1 MEKEAKKGEFDA
13 NFPSTETITLQK
25 KREIREKE
33 RAKWKAINDRSK
45 LKSQSNE
52 SVTEYGRVLFN
63 ENAEKVSIALGILL
77 EDLLENPNK
86 PGPHFAAWPLLLHVT
101 NRGPRTISSIALSV
115 VLDSISQQ
123 PYEKELARSIGR
135 ALEDELRAG
144 KIEKMN
150 PHLMRL
156 IKKRKGPKALS
167 NKRILQQL
175 HIDDESWNYTQKQE
189 VGSLLLQIIVA
200 HTNLIEIL
208 PLSRNG
214 KIKTI
219 VDATETTK
227 QIIKANPP
235 RPTPVRKLPLL
246 VKPDRCWKM
255 YRENDNKPFIRSRN
269 DLSYITEKDLKVIK
283 RPVHYLEDQ
292 AVEIDKTMVADMR
305 TAWDCNIRGLF
316 PVQRDPK
323 EEPVAPTEHIGSE
336 AYKNYVKERWL
347 AQKDRNNG
355 AGFRNKIEED
365 IRELEEVAGRT
376 VYNQYFADQRGRIY
390 TLNKLATHQ
399 GPDWSKACINFAKG
413 KRCTDEGFSWLLIAA
428 AGHYGIN
435 DLWLKRHKWG
445 EDHIEQMCAVAE
457 APLDRL
463 NLWRGAKDK
472 WQYLQLCRAIKE
484 QIDNPHSISKCPIR
498 LDQCCSGIAI
508 SSLLTR
514 DLKLA
519 TWTNC
524 IGDRKQDIYQV
535 VADNV
540 HKEVT
545 NDLIHNPS
553 KQKYAELWLKYGIDR
568 SLMKLPC
575 MTAIYGAQYLG
586 LVDYLVMKLEEK
598 NPAKMVYDWQNHY
611 LSPAGYLAKHI
622 KVSLEYYLYSSFR
635 LQKWL
640 KQVAKQVLEANKKIR
655 WTSPIGW
662 PIELGDE
669 IDPRKNIYSLTKG
682 KRRWTTWNEY
692 ENRELFSA
700 RITKRSIMANTIC
713 SFDAAICLEIV
724 STCSA
729 QNIQILTNH
738 DCFATIPTDAETLH
752 KMLLMQLRSTFET
765 QWLRKIR
772 KEIRSNTGITN
783 IDGPPVEK
791 LSRNYQDIF
800 VGENPYAYS

>member
-1 MEKEAKKGEFDA
+1 MQTNTQGFDPK
-13 NFPSTETITLQK
+13 FPSTETVALQK
-25 KREIREKE
+25 KREAREKE
-33 RAKWKAINDRSK
+33 NAKWKAINDRAK
-45 LKSQSNE
+45 LKAQGNE

-63 ENAEKVSIALGILL
+63 ENAEKISIGLGILL
-77 EDLLENPNK
+77 EDLLENPHK

-115 VLDSISQQ
+115 VLDTISGR
-123 PYEKELARSIGR
+123 PYENDLAKGIGR

-156 IKKRKGPKALS
+156 IKKKKGPKALS

-175 HIDDESWNYTQKQE
+175 RIEDESWTTIQKKE
-189 VGSLLLQIIVA
+189 VGGLLLQVIVA

-208 PLSRNG
+208 PLSNKG

-219 VDATETTK
+219 VDATEAT
-227 QIIKANPP
+227 QEIIKRNPP
-235 RPTPVRKLPLL
+235 RPTPVRRLPLL
-246 VKPDRCWKM
+246 IKPEPCWTM
-255 YRENDNKPFIRSRN
+255 YRPDENKPFIRSKN
-269 DLSYITEKDLKVIK
+269 DISYITNEDLKVIK
-283 RPVHYLEDQ
+283 KPVHHLEGQ
-292 AVEIDKTMVADMR
+292 ALEIDKRMVDDMR

-323 EEPVAPTEHIGSE
+323 EEPVPPTEHIGSE
-336 AYKNYVKERWL
+336 AYKNYVKERWA

-355 AGFRNKIEED
+355 AGIRNKIEQD

-413 KRCTDEGFSWLLIAA
+413 KRCSEEGFSWLLMAA

-435 DLWLKRHKWG
+435 DLWLERYEWG
-445 EDHIEQMCAVAE
+445 KEHLNQMCAVAE

-463 NLWRGAKDK
+463 ELWRDAKDK

-484 QIDNPHSISKCPIR
+484 QIDNPNSISKCPIR
-498 LDQCCSGIAI
+498 LDQCCSGVGI
-508 SSLLTR
+508 SSMLTGDHR
-514 DLKLA
+514 LA

-524 IGDRKQDIYQV
+524 IGDRKSDLYQV
-535 VADNV
+535 IADQVHLAVAKDLQTSP
-540 HKEVT
+540 T
-545 NDLIHNPS
+545 NKKH
-553 KQKYAELWLKYGIDR
+553 AELWLDYGIDR

-598 NPAKMVYDWQNHY
+598 APDKMVYDWQHHY
-611 LSPAGYLAKHI
+611 LSPAGYLAKKI
-622 KVSLEYYLYSSFR
+622 KLSLDNYLNSSFR

-640 KQVAKQVLEANKKIR
+640 KLIAKHVLEQNKKVR

-669 IDPRKNIYSLTKG
+669 IDPRKNVHSLTRG
-682 KRRWTTWNEY
+682 KRKWTPWNEY
-692 ENRELFSA
+692 ENKDIFSA
-700 RITKRSIMANTIC
+700 RITKRSIMANTIT
-713 SFDAAICLEIV
+713 SFDAAICLQVV
-724 STCSA
+724 STCREL
-729 QNIQILTNH
+729 NIQILTNH
-738 DCFATIPTDAETLH
+738 DCFATIPTDAEELH
-752 KMLLMQLRSTFET
+752 KILLKQLEVTFKT
-765 QWLRKIR
+765 RWLKKIR
-772 KEIRSNTGITN
+772 SEIITNTGIKN
-783 IDGPPVEK
+783 IDNPPVQRTISCLK
-791 LSRNYQDIF
+791 P
-800 VGENPYAYS
+800 GENPYAYS

>member
-1 MEKEAKKGEFDA
+1 MQTNTQGFDPK
-13 NFPSTETITLQK
+13 FPSTETVALQK
-25 KREIREKE
+25 KREAREKE
-33 RAKWKAINDRSK
+33 NAKWKAINDRAK
-45 LKSQSNE
+45 LKAQGNE

-63 ENAEKVSIALGILL
+63 ENAEKISIGLGILL
-77 EDLLENPNK
+77 EDLLENPHK

-115 VLDSISQQ
+115 VLDTISGR
-123 PYEKELARSIGR
+123 PYENDLAKGIGR

-156 IKKRKGPKALS
+156 IKKKKGPKALS

-175 HIDDESWNYTQKQE
+175 RIEDESWTTIQKKE
-189 VGSLLLQIIVA
+189 VGGLLLQVIVA

-208 PLSRNG
+208 PLSNKG

-219 VDATETTK
+219 VDATEAT
-227 QIIKANPP
+227 QEIIKRNPP
-235 RPTPVRKLPLL
+235 RPTPVRRLPLL
-246 VKPDRCWKM
+246 IKPEPCWTM
-255 YRENDNKPFIRSRN
+255 YRPDENKPFIRSKN
-269 DLSYITEKDLKVIK
+269 DISYITNEDLKVIK
-283 RPVHYLEDQ
+283 KPVHHLEGQ
-292 AVEIDKTMVADMR
+292 ALEIDKRMVDDMR

-336 AYKNYVKERWL
+336 AYKNYVKERWA

-355 AGFRNKIEED
+355 AGIRNKIEQD

-413 KRCTDEGFSWLLIAA
+413 KRCSEEGFSWLLMAA

-435 DLWLKRHKWG
+435 DLWLERYEWG
-445 EDHIEQMCAVAE
+445 KEHLNQMCAVAE

-463 NLWRGAKDK
+463 ELWRDAKDK

-484 QIDNPHSISKCPIR
+484 QIDNPNSISKCPIR
-498 LDQCCSGIAI
+498 LDQCCSGVGI
-508 SSLLTR
+508 SSMLTGDHR
-514 DLKLA
+514 LA
-519 TWTNC
+519 SWTNC
-524 IGDRKQDIYQV
+524 VGDRKSDLYQV
-535 VADNV
+535 VADQV
-540 HKEVT
+540 HWFVT
-545 NDLIHNPS
+545 QDLQTSPTN
-553 KQKYAELWLKYGIDR
+553 KKYAELWLDYGIDR

-598 NPAKMVYDWQNHY
+598 APDKMVYDWQHHY
-611 LSPAGYLAKHI
+611 LSPAGYLAKKI
-622 KVSLEYYLYSSFR
+622 KLSLDNYLNSSFR

-640 KQVAKQVLEANKKIR
+640 KLIAKHVLEQNKKVR

-669 IDPRKNIYSLTKG
+669 IDPRKNVHSLTRG
-682 KRRWTTWNEY
+682 KRKWTPWNEY
-692 ENRELFSA
+692 ENKDIFSA
-700 RITKRSIMANTIC
+700 RITKRSIMANTIT
-713 SFDAAICLEIV
+713 SFDAAICLQVV
-724 STCSA
+724 STCREL
-729 QNIQILTNH
+729 NIQILTNH
-738 DCFATIPTDAETLH
+738 DCFATIPTDAEELH
-752 KMLLMQLRSTFET
+752 KILLKQLEVTFKT
-765 QWLRKIR
+765 RWLKKIR
-772 KEIRSNTGITN
+772 SEIITNTGIKN
-783 IDGPPVEK
+783 IDNPPVQRTISCLK
-791 LSRNYQDIF
+791 P
-800 VGENPYAYS
+800 GENPYAYS

>member
-1 MEKEAKKGEFDA
+1 MQTNTQGFDPK
-13 NFPSTETITLQK
+13 FPSTETVALQK
-25 KREIREKE
+25 KREAREKE
-33 RAKWKAINDRSK
+33 NAKWKAINDRAK
-45 LKSQSNE
+45 LKAQGNE

-63 ENAEKVSIALGILL
+63 ENAEKISIGLGILL
-77 EDLLENPNK
+77 EDLLENPHK

-115 VLDSISQQ
+115 VLDTISGR
-123 PYEKELARSIGR
+123 PYENDLAKGIGR

-156 IKKRKGPKALS
+156 IKKKKGPKALS

-175 HIDDESWNYTQKQE
+175 RIEDERWTTIQQKE
-189 VGSLLLQIIVA
+189 VGGLLLQVIVA

-208 PLSRNG
+208 PLSNKG

-219 VDATETTK
+219 VDATEAT
-227 QIIKANPP
+227 QEIIKRNPP
-235 RPTPVRKLPLL
+235 RPTPVRRLPLL
-246 VKPDRCWKM
+246 IKPEPCWTM
-255 YRENDNKPFIRSRN
+255 YRPDENKPFIRSKN
-269 DLSYITEKDLKVIK
+269 DISYITNEDLKVIK
-283 RPVHYLEDQ
+283 KPVHHLEGQ
-292 AVEIDKTMVADMR
+292 ALEIDKRMVDDMR

-336 AYKNYVKERWL
+336 AYKNYVKERWA

-355 AGFRNKIEED
+355 AGIRNKIEQD

-413 KRCTDEGFSWLLIAA
+413 KRCSEEGFSWLLMAA

-435 DLWLKRHKWG
+435 DLWLERYEWG
-445 EDHIEQMCAVAE
+445 KKHLKQMCAVAE

-463 NLWRGAKDK
+463 ELWRDAKDK

-484 QIDNPHSISKCPIR
+484 QIDNPNSISKCPIR
-498 LDQCCSGIAI
+498 LDQCCSGVGI
-508 SSLLTR
+508 SSMLTGDHR
-514 DLKLA
+514 LA

-524 IGDRKQDIYQV
+524 IGDRKSDLYQV
-535 VADNV
+535 IADQVHLAVAKDLQTSP
-540 HKEVT
+540 T
-545 NDLIHNPS
+545 NKKH
-553 KQKYAELWLKYGIDR
+553 AELWLDYGIDR

-598 NPAKMVYDWQNHY
+598 APDKMVYDWQHHY
-611 LSPAGYLAKHI
+611 LSPAGYLAKKI
-622 KVSLEYYLYSSFR
+622 KLSLDNYLNSSFR

-640 KQVAKQVLEANKKIR
+640 KLIAKHVLEQNKKVR

-669 IDPRKNIYSLTKG
+669 IDPRKNVHSLTRG
-682 KRRWTTWNEY
+682 KRKWTPWNEY
-692 ENRELFSA
+692 ENKDIFSA
-700 RITKRSIMANTIC
+700 RITKRSIMANTIT
-713 SFDAAICLEIV
+713 SFDAAICLQVV
-724 STCSA
+724 STCREL
-729 QNIQILTNH
+729 NIQILTNH
-738 DCFATIPTDAETLH
+738 DCFATIPTDAEELH
-752 KMLLMQLRSTFET
+752 KILLKQLEVTFKT
-765 QWLRKIR
+765 RWLKKIR
-772 KEIRSNTGITN
+772 SEIITNTGIKN
-783 IDGPPVEK
+783 IDNPPVQRTISCLK
-791 LSRNYQDIF
+791 P
-800 VGENPYAYS
+800 GENPYAYS

>member
-1 MEKEAKKGEFDA
+1 MQTNTQGFDPK
-13 NFPSTETITLQK
+13 FPSTETVALQK
-25 KREIREKE
+25 KREVREKE
-33 RAKWKAINDRSK
+33 NAKWKAINDRAK
-45 LKSQSNE
+45 LKAQGNE

-63 ENAEKVSIALGILL
+63 ENAEKISIGLGILL
-77 EDLLENPNK
+77 EDLLENPHK

-115 VLDSISQQ
+115 VLDTISGR
-123 PYEKELARSIGR
+123 PYENDLAKGIGR

-156 IKKRKGPKALS
+156 IKKKKGPKALS

-175 HIDDESWNYTQKQE
+175 RIEDERWTTIQQKE
-189 VGSLLLQIIVA
+189 VGGLLLQVIVA

-208 PLSRNG
+208 PLSNKG

-219 VDATETTK
+219 VDATEAT
-227 QIIKANPP
+227 QEIIKRNPP
-235 RPTPVRKLPLL
+235 RPTPVRRLPLL
-246 VKPDRCWKM
+246 IKPEPCWTM
-255 YRENDNKPFIRSRN
+255 YRPDENKPFIRSKN
-269 DLSYITEKDLKVIK
+269 DISYITNEDLKVIK
-283 RPVHYLEDQ
+283 KPVHHLEGQ
-292 AVEIDKTMVADMR
+292 ALEIDKRMVDDMR

-323 EEPVAPTEHIGSE
+323 EEPVPPTEHIGSE
-336 AYKNYVKERWL
+336 AYKNYVKERWA

-355 AGFRNKIEED
+355 AGIRNKIEQD

-413 KRCTDEGFSWLLIAA
+413 KRCSEEGFSWLLMAA

-435 DLWLKRHKWG
+435 DLWLERYEWG
-445 EDHIEQMCAVAE
+445 KEHLNQMCAVAE

-463 NLWRGAKDK
+463 ELWRDAKDK

-484 QIDNPHSISKCPIR
+484 QIDNPNSISKCPIR
-498 LDQCCSGIAI
+498 LDQCCSGVGI
-508 SSLLTR
+508 SSMLTGDHR
-514 DLKLA
+514 LA
-519 TWTNC
+519 SWTNC
-524 IGDRKQDIYQV
+524 VGDRKSDLYQV
-535 VADNV
+535 VADQV
-540 HKEVT
+540 HWFVT
-545 NDLIHNPS
+545 QDLQTSPTN
-553 KQKYAELWLKYGIDR
+553 KKYAELWLDYGIDR

-598 NPAKMVYDWQNHY
+598 APDKMVYDWQHHY
-611 LSPAGYLAKHI
+611 LSPAGYLAKKI
-622 KVSLEYYLYSSFR
+622 KLSLDNYLNSSFR

-640 KQVAKQVLEANKKIR
+640 KLIAKHVLEQNKKVR

-669 IDPRKNIYSLTKG
+669 IDPRKNVHSLTRG
-682 KRRWTTWNEY
+682 KRKWTPWNEY
-692 ENRELFSA
+692 ENKDIFSA
-700 RITKRSIMANTIC
+700 RITKRSIMANTIT
-713 SFDAAICLEIV
+713 SFDAAICLQVV
-724 STCSA
+724 STCREL
-729 QNIQILTNH
+729 NIQILTNH
-738 DCFATIPTDAETLH
+738 DCFATIPTDAEELH
-752 KMLLMQLRSTFET
+752 KILLKQLEVTFKT
-765 QWLRKIR
+765 RWLKKIR
-772 KEIRSNTGITN
+772 SEIITNTGIKN
-783 IDGPPVEK
+783 IDNPPVQRTISCLK
-791 LSRNYQDIF
+791 P
-800 VGENPYAYS
+800 GENPYAYS

>member
-1 MEKEAKKGEFDA
+1 MQTNSQGFDP
-13 NFPSTETITLQK
+13 NFPSTETVALQK
-25 KREIREKE
+25 KRETKEKE
-33 RAKWKAINDRSK
+33 RAKWKGINDRSK
-45 LKSQSNE
+45 LKAQGNE

-77 EDLLENPNK
+77 EDLLENPHK

-115 VLDSISQQ
+115 VLDSISQR
-123 PYEKELARSIGR
+123 PYQKDLAKGIGR

-156 IKKRKGPKALS
+156 IKKRKGSKALS
-167 NKRILQQL
+167 DKRILKQL
-175 HIDDESWNYTQKQE
+175 HINNQDWTYKQKEE
-189 VGSLLLQIIVA
+189 VGSLLLQVIVTN
-200 HTNLIEIL
+200 TNLVEIL

-214 KIKTI
+214 RIKTI
-219 VDATETTK
+219 VEATETT
-227 QIIKANPP
+227 QEIIKSNPP
-235 RPTPVRKLPLL
+235 KPTPVRKLPLL
-246 VKPDRCWKM
+246 LKPDPCWKM
-255 YRENDNKPFIRSRN
+255 YRRGDNKPFIRSRN
-269 DLSYITEKDLKVIK
+269 DISYITDQDLKVIK
-283 RPVHYLEDQ
+283 KPVHYLENQ
-292 AVEIDKTMVADMR
+292 GVEIDKRMVGDMR

-316 PVQRDPK
+316 PVLRDPK

-336 AYKNYVKERWL
+336 AYKNYVKERWA
-347 AQKDRNNG
+347 AQKDRNNN
-355 AGFRNKIEED
+355 AGGRSKIEED
-365 IRELEEVAGRT
+365 IRELEEVAGQV

-413 KRCTDEGFSWLLIAA
+413 KRCTEEGFTWLLMAA

-435 DLWLKRHKWG
+435 DEWLERHKWG
-445 EDHIEQMCAVAE
+445 EDHIKEMCAVAE

-463 NLWRGAKDK
+463 ELWRDAKDK
-472 WQYLQLCRAIKE
+472 WQYLQLCRAVKE
-484 QIDNPHSISKCPIR
+484 QIDNPNSISKCPIR

-508 SSLLTR
+508 SSMLTR
-514 DLKLA
+514 DYQLA

-524 IGDRKQDIYQV
+524 IGDRKSDIYQV
-535 VADNV
+535 VADHV
-540 HKEVT
+540 HWMVY
-545 NDLIHNPS
+545 NDLECNQT
-553 KQKYAELWLKYGIDR
+553 KKKYAELWLEYGINR
-568 SLMKLPC
+568 SLLKLPC

-598 NPAKMVYDWQNHY
+598 EPGKMVYDWQHHY
-611 LSPAGYLAKHI
+611 LSPASYLAKKI
-622 KVSLEYYLYSSFR
+622 KTSLGVYLHSSME
-635 LQKWL
+635 LQQWL
-640 KQVAKQVLEANKKIR
+640 KDIAKQVLEKNKKIR

-669 IDPRKNIYSLTKG
+669 IDPRKNIHSLTKG
-682 KRRWTTWNEY
+682 KRRWSTWNEY

-729 QNIQILTNH
+729 QNMQILTNH
-738 DCFATIPTDAETLH
+738 DCFATIPTDAEELH
-752 KMLLMQLRSTFET
+752 KMLLIQLKRTFKPKRLLKFRNE
-765 QWLRKIR
+765 LIA
-772 KEIRSNTGITN
+772 NTGIED
-783 IDGPPVEK
+783 IPAPPHHNK
-791 LSRNYQDIF
+791 KNGFSYSSI
-800 VGENPYAYS
+800 GENHYAYS

>member
-1 MEKEAKKGEFDA
+1 MQTNTQGFDPK
-13 NFPSTETITLQK
+13 FPSTETVALQK
-25 KREIREKE
+25 KREVREKE
-33 RAKWKAINDRSK
+33 NAKWKAINDRAK
-45 LKSQSNE
+45 LKAQGNE

-63 ENAEKVSIALGILL
+63 ENAEKISIGLGILL
-77 EDLLENPNK
+77 EDLLENPHK

-115 VLDSISQQ
+115 VLDTISGR
-123 PYEKELARSIGR
+123 PYENDLAKGIGR

-156 IKKRKGPKALS
+156 IKKKKGPKALS

-175 HIDDESWNYTQKQE
+175 RIEDERWTTIQQKE
-189 VGSLLLQIIVA
+189 VGGLLLQVIVA

-208 PLSRNG
+208 PLSNKG

-219 VDATETTK
+219 VDATEAT
-227 QIIKANPP
+227 QEIIKRNPP
-235 RPTPVRKLPLL
+235 RPTPVRRLPLL
-246 VKPDRCWKM
+246 IKPEPCWTM
-255 YRENDNKPFIRSRN
+255 YRPDENKPFIRSKN
-269 DLSYITEKDLKVIK
+269 DISYITNEDLKVIK
-283 RPVHYLEDQ
+283 KPVHHLEGQ
-292 AVEIDKTMVADMR
+292 ALEIDKRMVDDMR

-336 AYKNYVKERWL
+336 AYKNYVKERWA

-355 AGFRNKIEED
+355 AGIRNKIEQD

-413 KRCTDEGFSWLLIAA
+413 KRCSEEGFSWLLMAA

-435 DLWLKRHKWG
+435 DLWLERYEWG
-445 EDHIEQMCAVAE
+445 KEHLNQMCAVAE

-463 NLWRGAKDK
+463 ELWRDAKDK

-484 QIDNPHSISKCPIR
+484 QIDNPNSISKCPIR
-498 LDQCCSGIAI
+498 LDQCCSGVGI
-508 SSLLTR
+508 SSMLTGDHR
-514 DLKLA
+514 LA
-519 TWTNC
+519 SWTNC
-524 IGDRKQDIYQV
+524 VGDRKSDLYQV
-535 VADNV
+535 VADQV
-540 HKEVT
+540 HWFVT
-545 NDLIHNPS
+545 QDLQTSPTN
-553 KQKYAELWLKYGIDR
+553 KKYAELWLDYGIDR

-598 NPAKMVYDWQNHY
+598 APDKMVYDWQHHY
-611 LSPAGYLAKHI
+611 LSPAGYLAKKI
-622 KVSLEYYLYSSFR
+622 KLSLDNYLNSSFR

-640 KQVAKQVLEANKKIR
+640 KLIAKHVLEQNKKVR

-669 IDPRKNIYSLTKG
+669 IDPRKNVHSLTRG
-682 KRRWTTWNEY
+682 KRKWTPWNEY
-692 ENRELFSA
+692 ENKDIFSA
-700 RITKRSIMANTIC
+700 RITKRSIMANTIT
-713 SFDAAICLEIV
+713 SFDAAICLQVV
-724 STCSA
+724 STCREL
-729 QNIQILTNH
+729 NIQILTNH
-738 DCFATIPTDAETLH
+738 DCFATIPTDAEELH
-752 KMLLMQLRSTFET
+752 KILLKQLEVTFKT
-765 QWLRKIR
+765 RWLKKIR
-772 KEIRSNTGITN
+772 SEIITNTGIKN
-783 IDGPPVEK
+783 IDNPPVQRTISCLK
-791 LSRNYQDIF
+791 P
-800 VGENPYAYS
+800 GENPYAYS

>member
-1 MEKEAKKGEFDA
+1 MQTNTQGFDPK
-13 NFPSTETITLQK
+13 FPSTETVALQK
-25 KREIREKE
+25 KREVREKE
-33 RAKWKAINDRSK
+33 NAKWKAINDRAK
-45 LKSQSNE
+45 LKAQGNE

-63 ENAEKVSIALGILL
+63 ENAEKISIGLGILL
-77 EDLLENPNK
+77 EDLLENPHK

-115 VLDSISQQ
+115 VLDTISGR
-123 PYEKELARSIGR
+123 PYENDLAKGIGR

-156 IKKRKGPKALS
+156 IKKKKGPKALS

-175 HIDDESWNYTQKQE
+175 RIEDESWTTIQKKE
-189 VGSLLLQIIVA
+189 VGGLLLQVIVA

-208 PLSRNG
+208 PLSNKG

-219 VDATETTK
+219 VDATEAT
-227 QIIKANPP
+227 QEIIKRNPP
-235 RPTPVRKLPLL
+235 RPTPVRRLPLL
-246 VKPDRCWKM
+246 IKPEPCWTM
-255 YRENDNKPFIRSRN
+255 YRPDENKPFIRSKN
-269 DLSYITEKDLKVIK
+269 DISYITNEDLKVIK
-283 RPVHYLEDQ
+283 KPVHHLEGQ
-292 AVEIDKTMVADMR
+292 ALEIDKRMVDDMR

-336 AYKNYVKERWL
+336 AYKNYVKERWA

-355 AGFRNKIEED
+355 AGIRNKIEQD

-413 KRCTDEGFSWLLIAA
+413 KRCSEEGFSWLLMAA

-435 DLWLKRHKWG
+435 DLWLERYEWG
-445 EDHIEQMCAVAE
+445 KEHLNQMCAVAE

-463 NLWRGAKDK
+463 ELWRDAKDK

-484 QIDNPHSISKCPIR
+484 QIDNPNSISKCPIR
-498 LDQCCSGIAI
+498 LDQCCSGVGI
-508 SSLLTR
+508 SSMLTGDHR
-514 DLKLA
+514 LA
-519 TWTNC
+519 SWTNC
-524 IGDRKQDIYQV
+524 VGDRKSDLYQV
-535 VADNV
+535 VADQV
-540 HKEVT
+540 HWFVT
-545 NDLIHNPS
+545 QDLQTSPTN
-553 KQKYAELWLKYGIDR
+553 KKYAELWLDYGIDR

-598 NPAKMVYDWQNHY
+598 APDKMVYDWQHHY
-611 LSPAGYLAKHI
+611 LSPAGYLAKKI
-622 KVSLEYYLYSSFR
+622 KLSLDNYLNSSFR

-640 KQVAKQVLEANKKIR
+640 KLIAKHVLEQNKKVR

-669 IDPRKNIYSLTKG
+669 IDPRKNVHSLTRG
-682 KRRWTTWNEY
+682 KRKWTPWNEY
-692 ENRELFSA
+692 ENKDIFSA
-700 RITKRSIMANTIC
+700 RITKRSIMANTIT
-713 SFDAAICLEIV
+713 SFDAAICLQVV
-724 STCSA
+724 STCREL
-729 QNIQILTNH
+729 NIQILTNH
-738 DCFATIPTDAETLH
+738 DCFATIPTDAEELH
-752 KMLLMQLRSTFET
+752 KILLKQLEVTFKT
-765 QWLRKIR
+765 RWLKKIR
-772 KEIRSNTGITN
+772 SEIITNTGIKN
-783 IDGPPVEK
+783 IDNPPVQRTISCLK
-791 LSRNYQDIF
+791 P
-800 VGENPYAYS
+800 GENPYAYS